1 MTTLNIPKFGELLAP
16 HLSRIPD
23 AARPGALARLERS
36 AAERYRGWAEAL
48 PEHAE
53 GLLTCAAREDEIADR
68 IEAILPVPA
77 EFEALVCE
85 VIPLAVATYYAVFE
99 PNNVWDQ
106 MAIQANAERQG
117 SLAWPAMVP
126 AFPEHTDELMAL
138 STLEL
143 KSGDFLDALL
153 SKQAA

>member
-36 AAERYRGWAEAL
+36 AAERYRGWALAL
-48 PEHAE
+48 PGHAE
-53 GLLTCAAREDEIADR
+53 GLMACAAREDEIADR

-99 PNNVWDQ
+99 PYSVWDQ

-126 AFPEHTDELMAL
+126 AFPTHTDELMAL
-138 STLEL
+138 SKLEL

-153 SKQAA
+153 SADAA

>member
-1 MTTLNIPKFGELLAP
+1 MTTVNIPKFGELLAP

-53 GLLTCAAREDEIADR
+53 GLLSCAAREDEIADR

-85 VIPLAVATYYAVFE
+85 VIPLAV
-99 PNNVWDQ
+99 
-106 MAIQANAERQG
+106 
-117 SLAWPAMVP
+117 
-126 AFPEHTDELMAL
+126 
-138 STLEL
+138 
-143 KSGDFLDALL
+143 
-153 SKQAA
+153 

>member
-1 MTTLNIPKFGELLAP
+1 MA
-16 HLSRIPD
+16 
-23 AARPGALARLERS
+23 
-36 AAERYRGWAEAL
+36 
-48 PEHAE
+48 
-53 GLLTCAAREDEIADR
+53 CAAREDEIADR

-99 PNNVWDQ
+99 PYSVWDQ

-126 AFPEHTDELMAL
+126 AFPTHTDELMAL
-138 STLEL
+138 SKLEL

-153 SKQAA
+153 SADAA